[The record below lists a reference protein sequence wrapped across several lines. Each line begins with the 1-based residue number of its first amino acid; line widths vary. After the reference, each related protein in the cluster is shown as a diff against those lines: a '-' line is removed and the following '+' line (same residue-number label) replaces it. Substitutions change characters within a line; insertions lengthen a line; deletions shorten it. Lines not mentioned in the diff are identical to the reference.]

1 MFGFSREAIRVKVK
15 KCEGSLP
22 VEFRKFSVDPQITSF
37 EVLQSILAKAFDLK
51 GDFAICY
58 RIDDGFD
65 NGIYMP
71 LVSDWDLDAAF
82 LKAQNISL
90 VSKTEPCL
98 CLRVDLKPFEECSD
112 DFEIRQPVAAQNRIK
127 PLVPLQEIK
136 QQPRLHGIF
145 NQVGKTINLMQ
156 RAFNFG
162 EDVGNNTS
170 LQYIPKAPLSDA
182 EFRRYLDPVGQIINA
197 KELRSCIY
205 FGGIEPSLRKVV
217 WKHLLN
223 VYPKGMT
230 GKERMD
236 YIKKKA
242 LEYYS
247 LREIWKTAIAQGSVD
262 GELAYTTG
270 MVKKDVLRT
279 DRHHEFYAGNDD
291 NQNIASLFN
300 ILTTYALN
308 HPKVSYCQGMSDLAS
323 PLLVTMNDEAHAY
336 ICFCALMERL
346 STNFMIDGIA
356 MTQKFTHLS
365 EAIMYYDP
373 EFYNYLKMH
382 QADDLLFCYRWLLLE
397 MKREFAFE
405 DSLRMLEVLWSSL
418 PADPPAVELKLFDV
432 KFQLTP
438 LSTPPISPLV
448 KTPRENA
455 YSKVCAIRRRSS
467 SMSLNSFKNKRKLD
481 KVKRLNQS
489 LDEMLTKSKNL
500 SEIKPKQQS
509 LDDAA
514 LSIRIKENSPK
525 KSRTPKSPKT
535 PKPSE
540 TSPVLEGSNEVG
552 SEALNHLTK
561 PEPRARSVSPLEQ
574 KSDSAVIL
582 NNHINTYKTNTK
594 VRSSSLSSS
603 MSSLNK
609 NKKKGGNH
617 FRELKAK
624 IATSKIFCSLDQLES
639 CHAKE
644 ESENKPPKL
653 IKNFNEFLH
662 FATVNKNK
670 ISDKI
675 SKIGN
680 DNSVDNPKI
689 TLTKSSLDDSDASS
703 IDQNSS
709 NFSKSR
715 CMSTTSCSGDDT
727 FEDYSPDEYFPL
739 TTSVTRE
746 LRLEMDNLDRK
757 VFGDHFND
765 RLIDSSPSECSSD
778 YKTEKETEEVNHITN
793 KVKDIQ
799 LEKAEEILENKRCD
813 DVFIWENPLHQ
824 SSPSSQKLP
833 SCEIPK
839 SELDLNSEIP
849 SIVNEV
855 SASKTVTP
863 IRIVNYTQSSNNV
876 TKIQSVPIEPSVGA
890 SPEEP
895 PQCLSIENIIKVNGA
910 DMTNSCEEVTENA
923 KSAILP
929 PPDEFGG
936 GNPFLMFLCITVLLQ
951 HRDHII
957 EKGMDYNEM
966 AMHFDKM
973 IRRHNVISVLNQ
985 ARQMYGSYMKKQSLM
1000 LGYHKT

>member
-1 MFGFSREAIRVKVK
+1 MFGFTREAIRVKVK

-22 VEFRKFSVDPQITSF
+22 VELRKFSVDPQITSF

-58 RIDDGFD
+58 RLVDGFG
-65 NGIYMP
+65 NETYMP
-71 LVSDWDLDAAF
+71 LLSDWDLDAAF
-82 LKAQNISL
+82 LKAHNISL
-90 VSKTEPCL
+90 ISKSEPCL
-98 CLRVDLKPFEECSD
+98 CLRVDIRPFEECSD
-112 DFEIRQPVAAQNRIK
+112 EWELRQPVAAYSPAK
-127 PLVPLQEIK
+127 PLVPLQEFK
-136 QQPRLHGIF
+136 QPPARLHGIF
-145 NQVGKTINLMQ
+145 NQVGKTINMVQ

-162 EDVGNNTS
+162 EDCGNNVM
-170 LQYIPKAPLSDA
+170 LQYPPKAPLSDA

-242 LEYYS
+242 FEYYS
-247 LREIWKTAIAQGSVD
+247 LKEIWKTAIAQGAID
-262 GELAYTTG
+262 GELGYTTG

-336 ICFCALMERL
+336 ICFCALMKRL
-346 STNFMIDGIA
+346 CTNFMIDGIA

-365 EAIMYYDP
+365 EAIMYYDA
-373 EFYNYLKMH
+373 EFYNYLKLH

-418 PADPPAVELKLFDV
+418 PADPPEVELKLFDI
-432 KFQLTP
+432 KFQPTP
-438 LSTPPISPLV
+438 LNTPPISPLV

-455 YSKVCAIRRRSS
+455 YTKVCALRRRSS
-467 SMSLNSFKNKRKLD
+467 SISLNNFSSKRKLD
-481 KVKRLNQS
+481 NAKRLNHS
-489 LDEMLTKSKNL
+489 LDEMIIKSKNVIDL
-500 SEIKPKQQS
+500 KPKQQS

-514 LSIRIKENSPK
+514 LSNRNNEGPK
-525 KSRTPKSPKT
+525 CSKTPKSPKSPVAVT
-535 PKPSE
+535 TNVIVGNVSSTSEVVDHLPKPQSRPRS
-540 TSPVLEGSNEVG
+540 TSPS
-552 SEALNHLTK
+552 
-561 PEPRARSVSPLEQ
+561 EQ
-574 KSDSAVIL
+574 KSDSAIIL
-582 NNHINTYKTNTK
+582 HNCINNTKLIGK

-603 MSSLNK
+603 MTNLIKS
-609 NKKKGGNH
+609 NKKGNH
-617 FRELKAK
+617 FRGLKEK
-624 IATSKIFCSLDQLES
+624 IVSSKIFSSLEQLDS
-639 CHAKE
+639 TAMKE
-644 ESENKPPKL
+644 ETENKPPGKM
-653 IKNFNEFLH
+653 IKNLNEFLN
-662 FATVNKNK
+662 FASVNKNK

-675 SKIGN
+675 MNFSSVDYN
-680 DNSVDNPKI
+680 VDNPKI
-689 TLTKSSLDDSDASS
+689 TLTKSSLDDSETSS
-703 IDQNSS
+703 ADQNSS
-709 NFSKSR
+709 NISKSR
-715 CMSTTSCSGDDT
+715 CLSTTSGDDT
-727 FEDYSPDEYFPL
+727 FDDYSPDDQEYFPL

-746 LRLEMDNLDRK
+746 LRIEMENLDRK
-757 VFGDHFND
+757 VFGEHFNE
-765 RLIDSSPSECSSD
+765 RLVDSSPSDCGDFKSDRDETDCS
-778 YKTEKETEEVNHITN
+778 V
-793 KVKDIQ
+793 
-799 LEKAEEILENKRCD
+799 KAEEMEEADETREIFEIKKSD
-813 DVFIWENPLHQ
+813 DVFVWENPLHQ
-824 SSPSSQKLP
+824 TSPSSCKTLH
-833 SCEIPK
+833 SETHDVLDIN
-839 SELDLNSEIP
+839 SELP
-849 SIVNEV
+849 SIVNET

-863 IRIVNYTQSSNNV
+863 IRIINCTKSSNESCKTQV
-876 TKIQSVPIEPSVGA
+876 VSLIEKTADELSPQEPSRNLNVD
-890 SPEEP
+890 
-895 PQCLSIENIIKVNGA
+895 NTIKCNGTN
-910 DMTNSCEEVTENA
+910 MTNSCEEVTENV
-923 KSAILP
+923 KSSALP

-985 ARQMYGSYMKKQSLM
+985 ARQMYGSYMKQQSLL
-1000 LGYHKT
+1000 LGHHKT